1 MGTFFNYE
9 KLKKGLTGAVTV
21 AAGAVSQ
28 GLEVAKNLADD
39 LTSFKALKD
48 YKLAGACRPRQGAAA
63 TVLYQ
68 HTVGFSIVS
77 LSVREQH

>member
-21 AAGAVSQ
+21 AAQ
-28 GLEVAKNLADD
+28 GISKGFEVAKDLAED

-48 YKLAGACRPRQGAAA
+48 YKLAGEVHECLI
-63 TVLYQ
+63 TYD
-68 HTVGFSIVS
+68 TS
-77 LSVREQH
+77 

>member
-21 AAGAVSQ
+21 AAGAVSK
-28 GLEVAKNLADD
+28 GLEVAKDLAED

-48 YKLAGACRPRQGAAA
+48 YKLAGIQLSALAAA
-63 TVLYQ
+63 LC
-68 HTVGFSIVS
+68 SICS
-77 LSVREQH
+77 QLTSCQWP

>member
-28 GLEVAKNLADD
+28 GLEVAKNLAED

-48 YKLAGACRPRQGAAA
+48 YKLAGTSGPLQPGTGACQGQAR
-63 TVLYQ
+63 TC
-68 HTVGFSIVS
+68 
-77 LSVREQH
+77 RD